1 MATGQIMQ
9 ELKEIKMDLNFIKK
23 HMVDVD
29 TILTPEEEVELN
41 ESLRELEKGKTFS
54 FDAIKKDRKDV

>member
-9 ELKEIKMDLNFIKK
+9 ELREIKMDLDFIKK

-41 ESLRELEKGKTFS
+41 EGLRELEKGKTFS
-54 FDAIKKDRKDV
+54 FDIIKKDRKNA